1 MKVVY
6 CAVGDRRKNSGANSS
21 FVMKQ
26 MQFSY
31 AAVRYFLSPK
41 QASEQ
46 YGDLRANLDV
56 QFVREVW
63 DLLEDP
69 VTSFFA
75 TQFGLVATTGSFFF
89 FFHLHF
95 FKIYIYFL
103 YLHFIYLHFIYLHFF
118 YLHFYFFNFYFK

>member
-89 FFHLHF
+89 FFSFTFFLFTHF
-95 FKIYIYFL
+95 LFTFFLNLYLFFIFTFYLFTFL
-103 YLHFIYLHFIYLHFF
+103 YF
-118 YLHFYFFNFYFK
+118 